1 MEDRAIEDPAAGD
14 PAVEDLADAA
24 RARGEV
30 DGGTAPDPVNAPM
43 VRHWLQ
49 AMGHTGTRFL
59 DEGLAPPAMLQVWTM
74 PGPGGGPRPS
84 AVDTVLAGLDARGYT
99 GVVATDCT
107 QTYDR
112 PLRMGETPRAATRF
126 ASLRGPKATA
136 MGEGYFLTWETTW
149 YCGGERVGAMTF
161 RVLKFDP
168 ATRPGPRTGDGR
180 PAAPPPPPRN
190 DDTAFFWDG
199 AAAGELRIR
208 RCADCGTLR
217 HPPGPLCPACRSAAA
232 DHVVARGE
240 GTVHSYT
247 VHHHPPVPG
256 HTAPFAVALVD
267 LPEGVRVV
275 GGVTGAD
282 PADVHVGMPVRAD
295 FARVGEGTAP
305 PRWRPADQV
314 PLPALELE
322 LTRSSITAQ
331 ALATRDF
338 TPVHHDPD
346 RARAQGARDVFLNIL
361 TTQGLVQRY
370 ADTHRP
376 GARVRGIA
384 VRLGAPAHA
393 GDTLVLTGTAH
404 PRGGRV
410 EVRGTT
416 SMGPHV
422 TATVELDT
430 VDREDR

>member
-1 MEDRAIEDPAAGD
+1 MEDSAIGG
-14 PAVEDLADAA
+14 LAEAA

-43 VRHWLQ
+43 VRHWLE
-49 AMGHTGTRFL
+49 AMGDPATHYL
-59 DEGLAPPAMLQVWTM
+59 EEGVAPPAMLQVWTM

-107 QTYDR
+107 QAYDR
-112 PLRMGETPRAATRF
+112 PLRMGEAPRAATAF
-126 ASLRGPKATA
+126 SSLRGPTSTA
-136 MGEGYFLTWETTW
+136 LGEGYFLTWETTW
-149 YCGGERVGAMTF
+149 YCGAERVGAMTF

-168 ATRPGPRTGDGR
+168 ATRPEPRPPASDGAPDR
-180 PAAPPPPPRN
+180 QPPPTSA
-190 DDTAFFWDG
+190 DTAFFWDG

-217 HPPGPLCPACRSAAA
+217 HPPGPRCPACRSAAA
-232 DHVVARGE
+232 DHVTASGE

-256 HTAPFAVALVD
+256 RTAPFAVALVD

-282 PADVHVGMPVRAD
+282 PADVHVGMAVRAD
-295 FARVGEGTAP
+295 FARGGAEP

-322 LTRSSITAQ
+322 LTRTSITAQ

-370 ADTHRP
+370 ATAHRP
-376 GARVRGIA
+376 GARVRRIA
-384 VRLGAPAHA
+384 VRLGSPAHA
-393 GDTLVLTGTAH
+393 GDTLVLTGTDR
-404 PRGGRV
+404 PREGRV

-416 SMGPHV
+416 ALGRHA
-422 TATVELDT
+422 TATVD
-430 VDREDR
+430 VEDR